1 MAVMPHTNV
10 DRALDADLSLLGS
23 LVGSHYWGHI
33 LNSD

>member
-23 LVGSHYWGHI
+23 LLGSH
-33 LNSD
+33 LE